1 MGIRGEAGKM
11 KTLFITYNG
20 ATEPLIRSQGIPYLK
35 GLSKNGI
42 NCVIM
47 SFEKTSADKKVQE
60 EIEKELHEAGIEWV
74 SLRYHKSP
82 SLPATFFDIICGVVY
97 GTGLAVSRGVDVIHA
112 RATVP
117 AVMAFFI
124 SRLSRKKFIYDER
137 GLMAE
142 EYADG
147 GMWKRGGLLY
157 KAARYIE
164 RRLLVGADS
173 VIVLTQN
180 IKKFLTE
187 GSYLPSVRRLPPI
200 DVIACCVDLGRFS
213 YRPEYKRQARES
225 VAPSL
230 GDGFVFIYTGSL
242 GTWYMLDEMLDF
254 YAVAR
259 RVIPGARLLIVTHS
273 DRKTVAASAAK
284 RGFAPDEVIAVSA
297 GFDEMSV
304 YLNAADAG
312 LFFIKPVLSKRSSCP
327 IKFAEYLAC
336 GLPVVINSG
345 IGDTAAV
352 VNDGPLGA
360 VVKGFSRA
368 EYEKAALEI
377 VKLTGDGNTPRL
389 CRLAA
394 ERMFSLDSGIEKYQE
409 VYNRLSITGKG

>member
-1 MGIRGEAGKM
+1 M

-47 SFEKTSADKKVQE
+47 SFEKPSADKGAQA
-60 EIEKELHEAGIEWV
+60 EIGKELSEAGIEWV
-74 SLRYHKSP
+74 RLRYHKSP
-82 SLPATFFDIICGVVY
+82 SLPATIFDIICGIAR
-97 GTGLAVSRGVDVIHA
+97 GSALAVSGKVNVIHA

-124 SRLSRKKFIYDER
+124 SRLARKKFIYDER

-147 GMWKRGGLLY
+147 GMWKRDGLLY
-157 KAARYIE
+157 RTVRYIE
-164 RRLLVGADS
+164 KRLLTGADS

-180 IKKFLTE
+180 IKKFLIE
-187 GSYLPSVRRLPPI
+187 GNYLPKGRRLPPV
-200 DVIACCVDLGRFS
+200 DVIACCADLGKFF
-213 YRPEYKRQARES
+213 YRPGYKADARQA
-225 VAPSL
+225 VAPAL
-230 GDGFVFIYTGSL
+230 RDRFVFIYTGSL

-254 YAVAR
+254 YV
-259 RVIPGARLLIVTHS
+259 
-273 DRKTVAASAAK
+273 AAK
-284 RGFAPDEVIAVSA
+284 RAVPGAHLLVVTHTDRDRVAVETARRGLTADDVTVASA
-297 GFDEMSV
+297 GFDLMPV

-312 LFFIKPVLSKRSSCP
+312 LFFIRPVLSKRSSCP

-345 IGDTAAV
+345 IGDTAAI

-360 VVKGFSRA
+360 VVKGFSQA
-368 EYEKAALEI
+368 EYERAALEAE
-377 VKLTGDGNTPRL
+377 KLARDGRTPAL
-389 CRLAA
+389 CRMAA
-394 ERMFSLDSGIEKYQE
+394 ERLFSLDSGIEKYQE
-409 VYNRLSITGKG
+409 VYNRLLITGKG